1 MKKAVTLV
9 LALLILT
16 TPLLAFA
23 RASKYINSYSINISA
38 QGNGAVKVSVNIDG
52 THPRMT
58 KIGFPAISLY
68 ELNGSTWTLV
78 HTESSKYN
86 PNATAGSHSYS
97 FTYQGT
103 AGKQYYAKGSFLAED
118 STGRDSKDADS
129 PTVKA
134 T

>member
-1 MKKAVTLV
+1 MKRTLAFV
-9 LALLILT
+9 LVILLLAANMS
-16 TPLLAFA
+16 AFA
-23 RASKYINSYSINISA
+23 RTSLYIGSHSA
-38 QGNGAVKVSVNIDG
+38 GVSPQGGGVVKVSVFVAG

-58 KIGFPAISLY
+58 KIGFPMVSLY

-78 HTESSKYN
+78 AVQTSQYN

-103 AGKQYYAKGSFLAED
+103 AGKSYYASASFYAQDTTGSDTKNA
-118 STGRDSKDADS
+118 SS
-129 PTVKA
+129 PTVTA